1 MLTIEQKGVLLQH
14 HKDNPHIQGKDLR
27 AWAQS
32 TFDLPH
38 MPAKSTMSGWL
49 KTPNNDSLCPT
60 HKSTQP
66 PACSQLEKLLLDW
79 IQLCEELRVPIATGP
94 TIKTKAQKIKDAML
108 RCDIST
114 QDDTNKLTKLKFS
127 KGWLY
132 RFQLRHNLKSR
143 RIYGEAASACPLSV
157 ENGRQQVLTVTRG
170 YEKRDIFNL
179 DETAFFYCTTE

>member
-1 MLTIEQKGVLLQH
+1 
-14 HKDNPHIQGKDLR
+14 
-27 AWAQS
+27 
-32 TFDLPH
+32 
-38 MPAKSTMSGWL
+38 
-49 KTPNNDSLCPT
+49 
-60 HKSTQP
+60 
-66 PACSQLEKLLLDW
+66 
-79 IQLCEELRVPIATGP
+79 
-94 TIKTKAQKIKDAML
+94 ML

-157 ENGRQQVLTVTRG
+157 ENGHQQVLTVTRG